1 MMQTPT
7 HTTTPMLRDRRPRLA
22 FVLGSGGVRSIAA
35 VGSAEVLAREG
46 VRPDLVV
53 GCSSGPLF
61 GTTIAMGM
69 TPDQALRTATK
80 MWSQELTRQHRW
92 RGWLQP
98 LAPKLSTAMINDLTK
113 ARNAAARVAGQRV
126 LHIELALERRVGLRE
141 TAALPYLY
149 EAGRRAARAQLPQI
163 MALLEGRPSPAAA

>member
-1 MMQTPT
+1 
-7 HTTTPMLRDRRPRLA
+7 
-22 FVLGSGGVRSIAA
+22 
-35 VGSAEVLAREG
+35 
-46 VRPDLVV
+46 
-53 GCSSGPLF
+53 
-61 GTTIAMGM
+61 MGM

-92 RGWLQP
+92 RGWLQL

-163 MALLEGRPSPAAA
+163 MALLEGRPSRAAA